1 MSYSLKE
8 VTKNFSKELYKKTK
22 IPNYKNKRLNILIKM
37 SKILKMNIRI
47 SHTLEMIEQQL
58 GWVQRQKL
66 LFNQQKDPFTILL
79 KKIKKN
85 QFP

>member
-1 MSYSLKE
+1 MFYSLKE
-8 VTKNFSKELYKKTK
+8 VTKNFSKELYKKIK
-22 IPNYKNKRLNILIKM
+22 ILDYKNKRLNILIKM
-37 SKILKMNIRI
+37 NRILKMNIKI

-58 GWVQRQKL
+58 GWAQRQKP
-66 LFNQQKDPFTILL
+66 LFNQQKDPFTILF